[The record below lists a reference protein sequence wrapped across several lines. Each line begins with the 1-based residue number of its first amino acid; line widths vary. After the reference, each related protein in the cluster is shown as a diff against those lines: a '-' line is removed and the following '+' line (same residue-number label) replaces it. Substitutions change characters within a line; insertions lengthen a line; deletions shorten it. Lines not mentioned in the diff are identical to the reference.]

1 MLKKVCFAVVLL
13 ALAAVTAFAAP
24 LSGKVASIDKQE
36 VRVTVSGKLADWVK
50 KGVGVKFLGVRG
62 TIVKVGTDG
71 VTISSPKAATAKV
84 GDTVTFD
91 KAKATAAGC

>member
-1 MLKKVCFAVVLL
+1 MLKQVFLTVALL
-13 ALAAVTAFAAP
+13 ALVTATAFAAP
-24 LSGKVASIDKQE
+24 LSGKVAGIDKQE
-36 VRVTVSGKLADWVK
+36 VRVTVTGKLADWVK
-50 KGVGVKFLGVRG
+50 KGVSVKFLGVKG